1 MTTSNDLHDQLH
13 RLDGQGYGAYKAI
26 KGEYD
31 FGHFVMHIDHVQGD
45 PFAAPSRV
53 RVVVPQAVA
62 GFPKSLWELPC
73 RAIALADYLTRE
85 FYRATQVRQ
94 HQSGSGKSGLIGI
107 VRPSQA
113 MLNRSAAR
121 VTEEAVELRFTVGL
135 PAFGR
140 RIAGRQAAELLCQ
153 AVPDLVEKTLFYSAL
168 DGAQIQHHA
177 DTAEDAEALRSQL
190 SAHNLVA
197 FVADGAIL
205 PRRSGVDERPLVA
218 QAVPFTAPES
228 LRVTLR
234 CPHAG
239 AVTGMGI
246 PAGITLIVGGGYH
259 GKSTLLRAIEMGV
272 YNHIPGDGRH
282 QVVTDS
288 AAVKVRAEDGR
299 SIAGVNISP
308 FIGSLPQGKST
319 QNFSTPNASGS
330 TSQAANMI
338 EAIEAGA
345 TALLVDEDTSA
356 TNFMIRDRRMQAL
369 IAKDREPIT
378 PFIDKVRQLYTDYGI
393 STVLVM
399 GGSGDYFDVSDTVIA
414 MDEFCPQDVTERAK
428 AIAVEFKTERD
439 REGGQGFGSLTPRII
454 QPDSIDPSQG
464 KRSVKLRVR
473 DVDQLQIGTE
483 AIDLS
488 AIDQLVEPGQVRAIA
503 AAIVYAQRYRM
514 TSTTPLL
521 EVITAVMADLDQYGL
536 DCLTDWPM
544 GDLVG
549 FRGLEL
555 AASLNRLR
563 TLKTTRSPNPIP
575 TSKPA

>member
-1 MTTSNDLHDQLH
+1 MMTQNDLYDQLQ
-13 RLDGQGYGAYKAI
+13 RLDGQGYGAYKSL

-31 FGHFVMHIDHVQGD
+31 FGDFTLHIDHVQGD

-53 RVVVPQAVA
+53 RVVVPQSVA
-62 GFPKSLWELPC
+62 GFPKGLWEVPC

-85 FYRATQVRQ
+85 FYRATQRRERG
-94 HQSGSGKSGLIGI
+94 SGSGKSGLVGI

-113 MLNRSAAR
+113 MLKRSAAG
-121 VTEEAVELRFTVGL
+121 VTGDAVELRFTVGL

-140 RIAGRQAAELLCQ
+140 RIAGRQGAELLCRT
-153 AVPDLVEKTLFYSAL
+153 VPKLVESTLFYGAL
-168 DGAQIQHHA
+168 DGEAMQRQV
-177 DTAEDAEALRSQL
+177 DGAEDAAELRSQL
-190 SAHNLVA
+190 ATHNLVA

-205 PRRSGVDERPLVA
+205 PRRSGVDQRPLA
-218 QAVPFTAPES
+218 EQAVPFKSPDS
-228 LRVTLR
+228 LRVTLT

-246 PAGITLIVGGGYH
+246 PQGITLIVGGGYH
-259 GKSTLLRAIEMGV
+259 GKSTLLRAIEAGV

-282 QVVTDS
+282 QVVTEP

-299 SIAGVNISP
+299 SIAGVDISP

-319 QNFSTPNASGS
+319 QTFSTPNASGS
-330 TSQAANMI
+330 TSQAANII

-378 PFIDKVRQLYTDYGI
+378 PFIDKVRQLYTDHGI

-399 GGSGDYFDVSDTVIA
+399 GGSGDYFDVADTVIA
-414 MDEFCPQDVTERAK
+414 MDEFCPQDVTEQAK
-428 AIAVEFKTERD
+428 AIAAAYKTERD
-439 REGGQGFGSLTPRII
+439 PEGGPSFGRLTPRII
-454 QPDSIDPSQG
+454 QPGSIDPSQG
-464 KRSVKLRVR
+464 KRSVKLRAR

-488 AIDQLVEPGQVRAIA
+488 AVEQLVEQGQVRAIA
-503 AAIVYAQRYRM
+503 EAIVYAQRYRM
-514 TSTTPLL
+514 TATTPLP
-521 EVITAVMADLDQYGL
+521 EVIAAVMADVEQYGL

-544 GDLVG
+544 GDLVS

-555 AASLNRLR
+555 AAAINRLR
-563 TLKTTRSPNPIP
+563 TLRTG
-575 TSKPA
+575 